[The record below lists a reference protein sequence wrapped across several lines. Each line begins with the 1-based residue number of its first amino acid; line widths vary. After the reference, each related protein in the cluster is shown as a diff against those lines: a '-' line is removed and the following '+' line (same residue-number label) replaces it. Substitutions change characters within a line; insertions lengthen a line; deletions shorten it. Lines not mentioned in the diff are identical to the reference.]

1 MTIKRGGHTFAGVDK
16 PIRTPN
22 HKSGKSH
29 AVVIKQGDGF
39 RLIRFGMQG
48 AKTKPPRKGESEAD
62 KAKRRSFKARH
73 AKNIAKGK
81 TSAAYWAD
89 KVMAEEPIKP
99 NPPVDTAALIAEV
112 EALRKSKAELL
123 DDYKKAKEAAKAVP
137 QDVDVNALIAFK
149 QKKEQEE
156 LEAKGRYEEA
166 TEKLAAQYRQ
176 AEEAK
181 NQRIQELEKRQREL
195 EVEAPAVT
203 ALADVVHDPQ
213 YVLSRLNKDQLSRD
227 PDGTVVVVDGYNR
240 TSVKEWAQQNMPQW
254 VQKNPRPQGGG
265 ATTTKVTA
273 DVVTGESNPFARES
287 FNLTEQARL
296 YRTDINKYNMLKNA
310 VSG

>member
-1 MTIKRGGHTFAGVDK
+1 MADE
-16 PIRTPN
+16 
-22 HKSGKSH
+22 
-29 AVVIKQGDGF
+29 VIKPD
-39 RLIRFGMQG
+39 
-48 AKTKPPRKGESEAD
+48 
-62 KAKRRSFKARH
+62 
-73 AKNIAKGK
+73 N
-81 TSAAYWAD
+81 SAE
-89 KVMAEEPIKP
+89 M
-99 NPPVDTAALIAEV
+99 AALKAEV
-112 EALRKSKAELL
+112 ERLRKSNSEIL

-166 TEKLAAQYRQ
+166 TEKLASQYRE
-176 AEEAK
+176 AEQQQK
-181 NQRIQELEKRQREL
+181 QRIQELEARQRQL

-213 YVLSRLNKDQLSRD
+213 YVLSRISKEQLARET
-227 PDGTVVVVDGYNR
+227 DGTVVVVDGYNR
-240 TSVKEWAQQNMPQW
+240 TPVKEWAMSQMPQW

-265 ATTTKVTA
+265 ATTTKVQTEFVSN
-273 DVVTGESNPFARES
+273 DKNPFAPDS

-310 VSG
+310 VTG

>member
-1 MTIKRGGHTFAGVDK
+1 
-16 PIRTPN
+16 
-22 HKSGKSH
+22 
-29 AVVIKQGDGF
+29 
-39 RLIRFGMQG
+39 
-48 AKTKPPRKGESEAD
+48 
-62 KAKRRSFKARH
+62 
-73 AKNIAKGK
+73 
-81 TSAAYWAD
+81 
-89 KVMAEEPIKP
+89 MAEEPIKP

-213 YVLSRLNKDQLSRD
+213 YVLSRLNKEQLSRD

-254 VQKNPRPQGGG
+254 AQKNPRPQGGG
-265 ATTTKVTA
+265 ATTTKGTA

>member
-1 MTIKRGGHTFAGVDK
+1 MADE
-16 PIRTPN
+16 
-22 HKSGKSH
+22 
-29 AVVIKQGDGF
+29 VIKP
-39 RLIRFGMQG
+39 
-48 AKTKPPRKGESEAD
+48 A
-62 KAKRRSFKARH
+62 
-73 AKNIAKGK
+73 N
-81 TSAAYWAD
+81 SAE
-89 KVMAEEPIKP
+89 M
-99 NPPVDTAALIAEV
+99 AALKAEV
-112 EALRKSKAELL
+112 ERLRKSNSEIL

-166 TEKLAAQYRQ
+166 TEKLATQYRE
-176 AEEAK
+176 AEQQQKQKIEQLLA
-181 NQRIQELEKRQREL
+181 EKRQL

-213 YVLSRLNKDQLSRD
+213 YVLSRISKEQLAREA
-227 PDGTVVVVDGYNR
+227 DGTVVVVDGYNR
-240 TSVKEWAQQNMPQW
+240 TPVKEWAMSQMPQW

-265 ATTTKVTA
+265 ATTTKVQTEFVSN
-273 DVVTGESNPFARES
+273 DKNPFAPDS

-310 VSG
+310 VTG

>member
-1 MTIKRGGHTFAGVDK
+1 MADE
-16 PIRTPN
+16 
-22 HKSGKSH
+22 
-29 AVVIKQGDGF
+29 VIKLD
-39 RLIRFGMQG
+39 
-48 AKTKPPRKGESEAD
+48 
-62 KAKRRSFKARH
+62 
-73 AKNIAKGK
+73 N
-81 TSAAYWAD
+81 SAE
-89 KVMAEEPIKP
+89 M
-99 NPPVDTAALIAEV
+99 AALKAEV
-112 EALRKSKAELL
+112 ERLRKSNSEIL

-166 TEKLAAQYRQ
+166 TEKLANQFRQ
-176 AEEAK
+176 AEEQQKQKIEQLLA
-181 NQRIQELEKRQREL
+181 EKRQL

-213 YVLSRLNKDQLSRD
+213 YVLSRISKEQLAREA
-227 PDGTVVVVDGYNR
+227 DGTVVVVDGYNR
-240 TSVKEWAQQNMPQW
+240 TPVKEWAMSQMPQW

-265 ATTTKVTA
+265 ATTTKVQTEFVA
-273 DVVTGESNPFARES
+273 TDKNPFAPDS

-310 VSG
+310 VTG

>member
-1 MTIKRGGHTFAGVDK
+1 MADE
-16 PIRTPN
+16 
-22 HKSGKSH
+22 
-29 AVVIKQGDGF
+29 VIKPD
-39 RLIRFGMQG
+39 
-48 AKTKPPRKGESEAD
+48 
-62 KAKRRSFKARH
+62 
-73 AKNIAKGK
+73 N
-81 TSAAYWAD
+81 SA
-89 KVMAEEPIKP
+89 EI
-99 NPPVDTAALIAEV
+99 AALKAEV
-112 EALRKSKAELL
+112 ERLRKSNSEIL

-166 TEKLAAQYRQ
+166 TEKLASQYRE
-176 AEEAK
+176 AEQLQK
-181 NQRIQELEKRQREL
+181 QRIQELERRQREL

-213 YVLSRLNKDQLSRD
+213 YVLSHISKEHLARET
-227 PDGTVVVVDGYNR
+227 DGTVVVVDGYNR
-240 TSVKEWAQQNMPQW
+240 TPVKDWAQQKMPQW

-265 ATTTKVTA
+265 ATTTKIQTEFLA
-273 DVVTGESNPFARES
+273 TDKNPFAPDS

-310 VSG
+310 VTG

>member
-1 MTIKRGGHTFAGVDK
+1 MADE
-16 PIRTPN
+16 
-22 HKSGKSH
+22 
-29 AVVIKQGDGF
+29 VIKPD
-39 RLIRFGMQG
+39 
-48 AKTKPPRKGESEAD
+48 
-62 KAKRRSFKARH
+62 
-73 AKNIAKGK
+73 N
-81 TSAAYWAD
+81 SAE
-89 KVMAEEPIKP
+89 M
-99 NPPVDTAALIAEV
+99 AALKAEV
-112 EALRKSKAELL
+112 ERLRKSNSEIL

-166 TEKLAAQYRQ
+166 TEKLATQYRE
-176 AEEAK
+176 AEQLQKQKIEQLLA
-181 NQRIQELEKRQREL
+181 EKRQL

-213 YVLSRLNKDQLSRD
+213 YVLSRISKEQLAREA
-227 PDGTVVVVDGYNR
+227 DGTVVVVDGYNR
-240 TSVKEWAQQNMPQW
+240 TPVKEWAMSQMPQW

-265 ATTTKVTA
+265 ATTTKVQTEFVA
-273 DVVTGESNPFARES
+273 TDKNPFAPDS

-310 VSG
+310 VTG

>member
-1 MTIKRGGHTFAGVDK
+1 MADE
-16 PIRTPN
+16 
-22 HKSGKSH
+22 
-29 AVVIKQGDGF
+29 VIKPD
-39 RLIRFGMQG
+39 
-48 AKTKPPRKGESEAD
+48 
-62 KAKRRSFKARH
+62 
-73 AKNIAKGK
+73 N
-81 TSAAYWAD
+81 SAE
-89 KVMAEEPIKP
+89 M
-99 NPPVDTAALIAEV
+99 AALKAEV
-112 EALRKSKAELL
+112 ERLRKSNTEIL

-166 TEKLAAQYRQ
+166 TEKLATQYRE
-176 AEEAK
+176 AEQQQKQKIEQLLA
-181 NQRIQELEKRQREL
+181 EKRQL

-213 YVLSRLNKDQLSRD
+213 YVLSRISKEQLAREA
-227 PDGTVVVVDGYNR
+227 DGTVVVVDGYNR
-240 TSVKEWAQQNMPQW
+240 TPVKEWAMSQMPQW

-265 ATTTKVTA
+265 ATTTKVQTEFVA
-273 DVVTGESNPFARES
+273 TDKNPFAKES

-310 VSG
+310 VTG

>member
-1 MTIKRGGHTFAGVDK
+1 
-16 PIRTPN
+16 
-22 HKSGKSH
+22 
-29 AVVIKQGDGF
+29 
-39 RLIRFGMQG
+39 
-48 AKTKPPRKGESEAD
+48 
-62 KAKRRSFKARH
+62 
-73 AKNIAKGK
+73 
-81 TSAAYWAD
+81 
-89 KVMAEEPIKP
+89 MAEEPIKP

-213 YVLSRLNKDQLSRD
+213 YVLSRLNKEQLSRD

-240 TSVKEWAQQNMPQW
+240 TSVKEWAQQNMPLW

>member
-1 MTIKRGGHTFAGVDK
+1 
-16 PIRTPN
+16 
-22 HKSGKSH
+22 
-29 AVVIKQGDGF
+29 
-39 RLIRFGMQG
+39 
-48 AKTKPPRKGESEAD
+48 
-62 KAKRRSFKARH
+62 
-73 AKNIAKGK
+73 
-81 TSAAYWAD
+81 
-89 KVMAEEPIKP
+89 MAEEPIKP

-213 YVLSRLNKDQLSRD
+213 YVLSRLNKEQLSRD

-240 TSVKEWAQQNMPQW
+240 TPVKDWAQQNMPQW

-273 DVVTGESNPFARES
+273 DIVTGESNPFARES

>member
-1 MTIKRGGHTFAGVDK
+1 
-16 PIRTPN
+16 
-22 HKSGKSH
+22 
-29 AVVIKQGDGF
+29 
-39 RLIRFGMQG
+39 
-48 AKTKPPRKGESEAD
+48 
-62 KAKRRSFKARH
+62 
-73 AKNIAKGK
+73 
-81 TSAAYWAD
+81 
-89 KVMAEEPIKP
+89 MAEEPIKP

-166 TEKLAAQYRQ
+166 TEKLAAQYTQ
-176 AEEAK
+176 AEESK
-181 NQRIQELEKRQREL
+181 NQKIQELEKRQREL
-195 EVEAPAVT
+195 EVEATAVT

-240 TSVKEWAQQNMPQW
+240 TSVKDWAQQNMPQW

-273 DVVTGESNPFARES
+273 DVVTGESNPFARET

>member
-1 MTIKRGGHTFAGVDK
+1 M
-16 PIRTPN
+16 
-22 HKSGKSH
+22 
-29 AVVIKQGDGF
+29 
-39 RLIRFGMQG
+39 
-48 AKTKPPRKGESEAD
+48 AD
-62 KAKRRSFKARH
+62 
-73 AKNIAKGK
+73 
-81 TSAAYWAD
+81 
-89 KVMAEEPIKP
+89 EEIKP
-99 NPPVDTAALIAEV
+99 DNSAEMAALKAEV
-112 EALRKSKAELL
+112 ERLRKSNTEIL

-166 TEKLAAQYRQ
+166 TEKLATQYR
-176 AEEAK
+176 EAAQQQK
-181 NQRIQELEKRQREL
+181 QKIEQLLAEKRQL

-203 ALADVVHDPQ
+203 SLADVVHDPQ
-213 YVLSRLNKDQLSRD
+213 YVLSRISKEQLAREA
-227 PDGTVVVVDGYNR
+227 DGTVVVVDGYNR
-240 TSVKEWAQQNMPQW
+240 TPVKEWAMSQMPQW

-273 DVVTGESNPFARES
+273 DVSLGEKNPFAPES

-310 VSG
+310 VTG

>member
-1 MTIKRGGHTFAGVDK
+1 MADE
-16 PIRTPN
+16 
-22 HKSGKSH
+22 
-29 AVVIKQGDGF
+29 VIKPD
-39 RLIRFGMQG
+39 
-48 AKTKPPRKGESEAD
+48 
-62 KAKRRSFKARH
+62 
-73 AKNIAKGK
+73 N
-81 TSAAYWAD
+81 SAE
-89 KVMAEEPIKP
+89 M
-99 NPPVDTAALIAEV
+99 AALKAEV
-112 EALRKSKAELL
+112 ERLRKSNSEIL

-149 QKKEQEE
+149 QKKEHED

-176 AEEAK
+176 AEEQQK
-181 NQRIQELEKRQREL
+181 QRIQELENRQRQL

-213 YVLSRLNKDQLSRD
+213 YVLSRISKEQLAREA
-227 PDGTVVVVDGYNR
+227 DGTVVVVDGYNR
-240 TSVKEWAQQNMPQW
+240 TPVKEWAMSQMPQW

-265 ATTTKVTA
+265 ATTTKVQTEFVA
-273 DVVTGESNPFARES
+273 TDKNPFAKES

-310 VSG
+310 VTG

>member
-1 MTIKRGGHTFAGVDK
+1 MADE
-16 PIRTPN
+16 
-22 HKSGKSH
+22 
-29 AVVIKQGDGF
+29 VIKPD
-39 RLIRFGMQG
+39 
-48 AKTKPPRKGESEAD
+48 
-62 KAKRRSFKARH
+62 
-73 AKNIAKGK
+73 N
-81 TSAAYWAD
+81 SAE
-89 KVMAEEPIKP
+89 M
-99 NPPVDTAALIAEV
+99 AALKAEV
-112 EALRKSKAELL
+112 ERLRKSNSEIL

-166 TEKLAAQYRQ
+166 TEKLATQYRE
-176 AEEAK
+176 AEQLQKQKIE
-181 NQRIQELEKRQREL
+181 QLLSEKRQL

-213 YVLSRLNKDQLSRD
+213 YVLSRISKDQLARD
-227 PDGTVVVVDGYNR
+227 ADGTVVVVDGYNR
-240 TSVKEWAQQNMPQW
+240 TPVKEWAVSQMPQW

-265 ATTTKVTA
+265 ATTTKVQTEFVA
-273 DVVTGESNPFARES
+273 TDKNPFAKES

-310 VSG
+310 VTG

>member
-1 MTIKRGGHTFAGVDK
+1 
-16 PIRTPN
+16 
-22 HKSGKSH
+22 
-29 AVVIKQGDGF
+29 
-39 RLIRFGMQG
+39 
-48 AKTKPPRKGESEAD
+48 
-62 KAKRRSFKARH
+62 
-73 AKNIAKGK
+73 
-81 TSAAYWAD
+81 
-89 KVMAEEPIKP
+89 MAEEPIKP

-240 TSVKEWAQQNMPQW
+240 TSVKDWAQQNMPQW